1 MFSSGN
7 TTTLGVSVSVADDTR
22 AEGIERFSVALLPA
36 TEGGVSL
43 SAGRDRATVV
53 IIDNDRKRT
62 HSPTTHTLLHPH
74 VCYTD
79 CKGMFFSFTLK
90 CKWVVCVICQT

>member
-36 TEGGVSL
+36 TEGGVTV
-43 SAGRDRATVV
+43 SAGRERATVV

-74 VCYTD
+74 ALYLCYTD
-79 CKGMFFSFTLK
+79 CTWVCFSVSHLSVSGWF
-90 CKWVVCVICQT
+90 V